1 MTIITKPALVG
12 QKILVSGA
20 SGLLGR
26 TLINLLKKHGA
37 VVTQLARKH
46 SHSALNQQCDETR
59 IVDLAS
65 PSKATIE
72 ALEGFDVVVH
82 LAGETIMGLWTD
94 EKMAKIRNSR
104 VQPTQVLAEALASTE
119 KPPKTF
125 ICASA
130 VGFYGEGGT
139 ALLSETAPAGDQ
151 FLSEVCVAWE
161 AACNLAKHAG
171 IRVVN
176 TRFGMILAPTGGAFK
191 AMLPPFQ
198 LGVGG
203 ILGDGKQLM
212 SWVHIE
218 DVAQAIVHCII
229 TPSLSGAVNVVA
241 PNPVTNSEFTHT
253 LGKVLNRPTVLPAPA
268 FVLKLLLGK
277 LAEELLLTSQNV
289 IPAKLQ
295 ETGFVFKFPELA
307 SAFVNLIAQRRNNG

>member
-1 MTIITKPALVG
+1 MSIITNPTLAG

-26 TLINLLKKHGA
+26 ALITLLKKHGA
-37 VVTQLARKH
+37 SVTQLTRKH
-46 SHSALNQQCDETR
+46 SRSSLNKQCDETR
-59 IVDLAS
+59 IVDLTTAS
-65 PSKATIE
+65 QATIE

-82 LAGETIMGLWTD
+82 FAGESIMGLWTQ
-94 EKMAKIRNSR
+94 EKMAKIRESR
-104 VQPTQVLAEALASTE
+104 VLPTQVLAEALASTE
-119 KPPKTF
+119 KPPKTL

-130 VGFYGEGGT
+130 VGFYGEGGAA
-139 ALLSETAPAGDQ
+139 ALTEASSVGTQ
-151 FLSEVCVAWE
+151 FLSSVCEAWE
-161 AACNLAKHAG
+161 QACNLAQHAG

-176 TRFGMILAPTGGAFK
+176 ARFGMILSPTGGAFK

-203 ILGDGKQLM
+203 ILGNGQQHM
-212 SWVHIE
+212 SWVHI
-218 DVAQAIVHCII
+218 DDAVQAILHGIV
-229 TPSLSGAVNVVA
+229 TASLSGPVNVVS
-241 PNPVTNSEFTHT
+241 PNPVTNAVFTHT
-253 LGKVLNRPTVLPAPA
+253 LGKVLNRPAVLPAPA

-289 IPAKLQ
+289 VPAKLQ

-307 SAFVNLIAQRRNNG
+307 SAFVNLIAQCRNNH